1 MKTTLDLV
9 DVVWQLLN
17 SSSLKGE
24 ITGGVYKLKRP
35 LNSAKEDVV
44 VNSLPV
50 SNEQLQ
56 TAIVNVNVF
65 VIDLEV
71 GIEGEKNTMPDIA
84 RLKQLAAMTVDILQD
99 GIDGDYTWDV
109 QQQTVIEDEGNDQHF
124 VNIRLEFFISNI

>member
-71 GIEGEKNTMPDIA
+71 GIEGEKNTMLDIA